1 MKGIYGMT
9 FFDQT
14 LTLIDKIAATPGKN
28 DKIDLL
34 KNHGVADE
42 ARLKRVLELCYSPRF
57 RFGISYVEPAKV
69 EVPEFSTYDN
79 AFFPLLED
87 LNSRK
92 LSGDAAREAV
102 DKFITEASA
111 SAGELLRRVI
121 HKDMRAGFSGS
132 TTNKVFAKLIPD
144 HPYMRCSL
152 PKDVKLNTWEW
163 KDGVYAQLKADGS
176 FQAATVVG
184 GEVTMESR
192 TGEIMPNEAIPAIVA
207 QIKSLPALNGYR
219 LEGELTVVNTETGE
233 TLARGEGNGI
243 INSLRQGGDLAPN
256 LEVHYTVWECVD
268 LSKGGTIDERP
279 YKERFADLE
288 IVMMDSVGPMAV
300 AETNVIRSEEEA
312 WGIFKTYATEGLEGA
327 IIKRPSM
334 IWKDGNSKDQVKL
347 KTEFE
352 AEFRITGFI
361 EGKPGK
367 KTAATFGSL
376 TYESADGIVR
386 GSVSGIDDE
395 LRAKINANR
404 GAYIGAITTIRANA
418 LTQNRNDAVHW
429 TLSHPRVIEVRTD
442 KTEADTYAQVRAA
455 FENSFKV

>member
-1 MKGIYGMT
+1 MT

-69 EVPEFSTYDN
+69 VAPEFSTYDN

-111 SAGELLRRVI
+111 SAGELFRRVI

-132 TTNKVFAKLIPD
+132 TTNKVFPKLIPD

-192 TGEIMPNEAIPAIVA
+192 SGEIMPNEAIPAIVA

-243 INSLRQGGDLAPN
+243 INSLRQGGELAPN

-268 LSKGGTIDERP
+268 LSKGGTIDARP
-279 YKERFADLE
+279 YKDRFADLE

-334 IWKDGNSKDQVKL
+334 IWKDGTSKDQVKL

-429 TLSHPRVIEVRTD
+429 ALSHPRVIEVRTD

>member
-1 MKGIYGMT
+1 MT

-163 KDGVYAQLKADGS
+163 DQGVFAQLKADGS
-176 FQAATVVG
+176 FQAATIVG
-184 GEVTMESR
+184 GEVTIESR
-192 TGEIMPNEAIPAIVA
+192 SGEIMPNESLPAIVA
-207 QIKSLPALNGYR
+207 QIQRHPELDGYR
-219 LEGELTVVNTETGE
+219 IEGELTVVNTETGE
-233 TLARGEGNGI
+233 TLPRGEGNGM
-243 INSLRQGGDLAPN
+243 INSLRQGGELPPN
-256 LEVHYTVWECVD
+256 HEVHYTVWECVS
-268 LSKGGTIDERP
+268 LAEGGTIDKRP
-279 YKERFADLE
+279 YKDRFAYLVNLLDATPGPVRIAE
-288 IVMMDSVGPMAV
+288 NTIVY
-300 AETNVIRSEEEA
+300 SEAAA
-312 WGIFKTYATEGLEGA
+312 WEVFKNYAAAGLEGA

-334 IWKDGNSKDQVKL
+334 IWKDGTSKEQVKL

-352 AEFRITGFI
+352 AEYRITGFI
-361 EGKPGK
+361 EGKKGK
-367 KTAATFGSL
+367 KTEATFGAL
-376 TYESADGIVR
+376 TYESEDGIVR
-386 GSVSGIDDE
+386 GSVSGIDDDTK
-395 LRAKINANR
+395 AKINANR
-404 GAYIGAITTIRANA
+404 EAYIGAICTIQANA
-418 LTQNRNDAVHW
+418 LTQNRNNKVNWA
-429 TLSHPRVIEVRTD
+429 LSHPRFMEIRTD
-442 KTEADTYAQVRAA
+442 KTVADTYEQVRAA

>member
-1 MKGIYGMT
+1 MT

-34 KNHGVADE
+34 KNHGVEDE
-42 ARLKRVLELCYSPRF
+42 IALKRVLEMCYSPRY
-57 RFGISYVEPAKV
+57 RFGISFVNPAFSSGTKIAATK
-69 EVPEFSTYDN
+69 EEFFDI
-79 AFFPLLED
+79 LER
-87 LNSRK
+87 LNSRA
-92 LSGDAAREAV
+92 LTGNDALCAV
-102 DKFITEASA
+102 DDFVQNA
-111 SAGELLRRVI
+111 ELPAAELFRRVI

-132 TTNKVFAKLIPD
+132 TTNKVFPKLIPD

-163 KDGVYAQLKADGS
+163 KEGVYAQLKADGS

-192 TGEIMPNEAIPAIVA
+192 SGEIMPNESLPAIVA
-207 QIKSLPALNGYR
+207 QIQRHPELNGYR
-219 LEGELTVVNTETGE
+219 IEGELTVVNTETGE
-233 TLARGEGNGI
+233 TLPRGEGNGL
-243 INSLRQGGDLAPN
+243 INSLRQGGELPPN
-256 LEVHYTVWECVD
+256 HEVHYTVWECVS
-268 LSKGGTIDERP
+268 LAEGGTIDKRP
-279 YKERFADLE
+279 YKDRFAYLVNLLDATPGPVCIAE
-288 IVMMDSVGPMAV
+288 NTIVY
-300 AETNVIRSEEEA
+300 SEAAA
-312 WGIFKTYATEGLEGA
+312 WRVFTDYASRGLEGA

-334 IWKDGNSKDQVKL
+334 IWKDGTSKEQAKL

-352 AEFRITGFI
+352 AEYRITGFI

-386 GSVSGIDDE
+386 GSVSGIDDD

-404 GAYIGAITTIRANA
+404 GAYIGAIVTIQANA
-418 LTQNRNDAVHW
+418 LTQNRNDKVHW
-429 TLSHPRVIEVRTD
+429 ALSHPRVIEVRTD

>member
-1 MKGIYGMT
+1 MT

-69 EVPEFSTYDN
+69 VAPEFSTYDN

-111 SAGELLRRVI
+111 SAGELFRRVI

-132 TTNKVFAKLIPD
+132 TTNKVFPKLIPD

-163 KDGVYAQLKADGS
+163 KEGVYAQLKADGS

-192 TGEIMPNEAIPAIVA
+192 SGEIMPNEAIPAIVA

-243 INSLRQGGDLAPN
+243 INSLRQGGELAPN

-279 YKERFADLE
+279 YKERLAALCAE
-288 IVMMDSVGPMAV
+288 MWNSVGPMSV

-312 WGIFKTYATEGLEGA
+312 WGIFKTYAAEGLEGA

-334 IWKDGNSKDQVKL
+334 IWKDGTSKEQVKL

-418 LTQNRNDAVHW
+418 LTQNRNDSVHW
-429 TLSHPRVIEVRTD
+429 ALSHPRVIEVRTD
-442 KTEADTYAQVRAA
+442 KTEADTYAQVRDA

>member
-1 MKGIYGMT
+1 MT

-163 KDGVYAQLKADGS
+163 DQGVFAQLKADGS
-176 FQAATVVG
+176 FQAATIVG
-184 GEVTMESR
+184 GEVTIESR
-192 TGEIMPNEAIPAIVA
+192 SGEIMPNEAIPAIVA

-243 INSLRQGGDLAPN
+243 INSLRQGGELAPN

-268 LSKGGTIDERP
+268 LSKGGTIDARP
-279 YKERFADLE
+279 YKDRFADLE

-334 IWKDGNSKDQVKL
+334 IWKDGTSKDQVKL

-386 GSVSGIDDE
+386 GSVSGIDDD

-418 LTQNRNDAVHW
+418 LTQNRNDSVHW
-429 TLSHPRVIEVRTD
+429 ALSHPRVIEVRTD

>member
-1 MKGIYGMT
+1 MN
-9 FFDQT
+9 FFEQV
-14 LTLIDKIAATPGKN
+14 LALIERIAATPGKN
-28 DKIDLL
+28 DKITLL
-34 KNHGVADE
+34 KNHGVDDE
-42 ARLKRVLELCYSPRF
+42 ASLKRVLEMCYSPRY
-57 RFGISYVEPAKV
+57 RFGISFVNPAFASGTKIAATK
-69 EVPEFSTYDN
+69 EEFFDI
-79 AFFPLLED
+79 LER
-87 LNSRK
+87 LNSRA
-92 LSGDAAREAV
+92 LTGNDALCAV
-102 DKFITEASA
+102 DDFVQNAELPAA
-111 SAGELLRRVI
+111 ELLRRVI

-132 TTNKVFAKLIPD
+132 TTNKVFPKLIPD

-268 LSKGGTIDERP
+268 LSKGGTIDARP
-279 YKERFADLE
+279 YKDRFADLE

-300 AETNVIRSEEEA
+300 AETNVVRCEEEA
-312 WGIFKTYATEGLEGA
+312 WIIFKTYAADGLEGA

-334 IWKDGNSKDQVKL
+334 IWKDGTSKDQVKL

-352 AEFRITGFI
+352 AEFKITGFI

-386 GSVSGIDDE
+386 GSVSGIDDD

-429 TLSHPRVIEVRTD
+429 ALSHPRVIEVRTD

>member
-1 MKGIYGMT
+1 MT

>member
-1 MKGIYGMT
+1 MT

-144 HPYMRCSL
+144 HPYMRCLSGEWTL
-152 PKDVKLNTWEW
+152 QCEDGETRTIKEIVDGDFTGKVLSRDFLKDCDAWNQIIEKFDNGISDKWVRVEYEEN
-163 KDGVYAQLKADGS
+163 GVRS
-176 FQAATVVG
+176 FTEYMTPTHPVFLSCG
-184 GEVTMESR
+184 REVQ
-192 TGEIMPNEAIPAIVA
+192 V
-207 QIKSLPALNGYR
+207 
-219 LEGELTVVNTETGE
+219 GELN
-233 TLARGEGNGI
+233 A
-243 INSLRQGGDLAPN
+243 GDL
-256 LEVHYTVWECVD
+256 L
-268 LSKGGTIDERP
+268 
-279 YKERFADLE
+279 F
-288 IVMMDSVGPMAV
+288 
-300 AETNVIRSEEEA
+300 
-312 WGIFKTYATEGLEGA
+312 
-327 IIKRPSM
+327 
-334 IWKDGNSKDQVKL
+334 
-347 KTEFE
+347 
-352 AEFRITGFI
+352 
-361 EGKPGK
+361 
-367 KTAATFGSL
+367 
-376 TYESADGIVR
+376 
-386 GSVSGIDDE
+386 
-395 LRAKINANR
+395 
-404 GAYIGAITTIRANA
+404 
-418 LTQNRNDAVHW
+418 
-429 TLSHPRVIEVRTD
+429 
-442 KTEADTYAQVRAA
+442 
-455 FENSFKV
+455 